1 MQIRDSVAIVTGAA
15 RGIGRATAV
24 MLGAA
29 GGKVVV
35 NARTRSEA
43 LEHVAKAIGGERAVM
58 AAGDVADFAAYGR
71 IVRSATDRLGPVDIL
86 VVDAGKLALRNVV

>member
-1 MQIRDSVAIVTGAA
+1 MLIRDSVAVVTGAS
-15 RGIGRATAV
+15 RGIGRATAL

-43 LEHVAKAIGGERAVM
+43 LEQVAKTIAGERAEGGGGAV
-58 AAGDVADFAAYGR
+58 AGLGACGRRAGEGTRGYGTVGRLVYRAGICDVQ
-71 IVRSATDRLGPVDIL
+71 TD
-86 VVDAGKLALRNVV
+86 A